1 MTDPRL
7 LPLVVRD
14 YLYVDIARVRSLL
27 SQMANG
33 APDVVTERSARVR
46 ELYAGLALGPISA
59 GARQGR
65 NAESEESRSLTD
77 LHFALFEESAE
88 ALGFLTDISD
98 QVRDESAWRAGKVAG
113 SLDESQLI
121 RVTAPVRL
129 VDPAYFKESLD
140 RIDVMIESFLPL
152 VGLNAKETNSDG
164 APSADVRATPRG
176 KQQPKGGGQRNH
188 PPTPSLGQRKR
199 ELMGGLPPEALAK
212 LGKFVGSLLAG
223 GISMRAMPCGENAPD
238 CAFSGVLLDRSAYI
252 EPERA
257 AIFGRF
263 GPTPAAWTLVAL
275 VSRFGS
281 KDAPADFVA
290 PPDIGEGA
298 RRLSVEELVVR
309 LLAFL
314 EQLGVADAPSWPTIA
329 VTPLALYRVLVPGTI
344 RTGTGT
350 VADSLSAGSSQ
361 PDGTVTK

>member
-1 MTDPRL
+1 MTESSA
-7 LPLVVRD
+7 LPLTVRD

-65 NAESEESRSLTD
+65 NADSEEGRSLTD

-98 QVRDESAWRAGKVAG
+98 QVRDASAWRAGTVAA
-113 SLDESQLI
+113 SLEESQLI

-129 VDPAYFKESLD
+129 VDPAYFKESLG
-140 RIDVMIESFLPL
+140 RIDVMIEAVLPL
-152 VGLNAKETNSDG
+152 AGLNTKEANRDG
-164 APSADVRATPRG
+164 VPSADVSTNPRG
-176 KQQPKGGGQRNH
+176 RQKLKGCGQRRRRG
-188 PPTPSLGQRKR
+188 TPSLGQRKR

-212 LGKFVGSLLAG
+212 LGDFVERLLAG

-257 AIFGRF
+257 AIFGRL
-263 GPTPAAWTLVAL
+263 GATPAGWTLVAL

-281 KDAPADFVA
+281 ESAAADFVA
-290 PPDIGEGA
+290 PPDLGEGA
-298 RRLSVEELVVR
+298 SRLSVEELVVR

-314 EQLGVADAPSWPTIA
+314 EHQGVADAPLRPTIA
-329 VTPLALYRVLVPGTI
+329 VTPLALYRVLVQRGS
-344 RTGTGT
+344 RTGI
-350 VADSLSAGSSQ
+350 VAGSPSEALSQ
-361 PDGTVTK
+361 SGGTLLT

>member
-1 MTDPRL
+1 MTESSA

-59 GARQGR
+59 DARQGR
-65 NAESEESRSLTD
+65 NAGSEESRSLTD

-98 QVRDESAWRAGKVAG
+98 YVREESAWRAGKVAS
-113 SLDESQLI
+113 SLEESQLI
-121 RVTAPVRL
+121 RVTSPVRL
-129 VDPAYFKESLD
+129 VDPAYLKQSLD

-152 VGLNAKETNSDG
+152 AGLNAKETDRDG
-164 APSADVRATPRG
+164 APSVGATTIPRG
-176 KQQPKGGGQRNH
+176 KQQPKGGSQRNR
-188 PPTPSLGQRKR
+188 PSTPSPGQRKR

-212 LGKFVGSLLAG
+212 LGDFVGSLLAG
-223 GISMRAMPCGENAPD
+223 GISMRAMPCGENVPD

-275 VSRFGS
+275 ASRFGS

-290 PPDIGEGA
+290 PPDLGEGA
-298 RRLSVEELVVR
+298 SRLSVEELVVR

-329 VTPLALYRVLVPGTI
+329 VTPLALYRVLVPAGS
-344 RTGTGT
+344 RTGP
-350 VADSLSAGSSQ
+350 VADSLSEGSSQ
-361 PDGTVTK
+361 PKGTVLP

>member
-1 MTDPRL
+1 MTESSE

-46 ELYAGLALGPISA
+46 ELYAGLALGPVSA

-77 LHFALFEESAE
+77 LHFSLFEESAE

-98 QVRDESAWRAGKVAG
+98 QVREESAWRAGKVA
-113 SLDESQLI
+113 SALEESQLI
-121 RVTAPVRL
+121 RMTAPVRL

-152 VGLNAKETNSDG
+152 AGLTAKETNRDG
-164 APSADVRATPRG
+164 APSSDSGAISRA
-176 KQQPKGGGQRNH
+176 KQQPKGGGQRH
-188 PPTPSLGQRKR
+188 RPATPSLGQRKR

-212 LGKFVGSLLAG
+212 LGDFVGSLLAG

-238 CAFSGVLLDRSAYI
+238 CAFSGVLLDRSTYI

-263 GPTPAAWTLVAL
+263 GPTPAVWTLVAL

-281 KDAPADFVA
+281 KDAPAAFVA
-290 PPDIGEGA
+290 PPDLGEGA
-298 RRLSVEELVVR
+298 SRLSVEELVVR

-314 EQLGVADAPSWPTIA
+314 EKLGVADAPSWPTIA
-329 VTPLALYRVLVPGTI
+329 VTPLALYRVLVPGAS
-344 RTGTGT
+344 RAGT
-350 VADSLSAGSSQ
+350 VADSPSKGLSQ
-361 PDGTVTK
+361 PGGTVRA

>member
-27 SQMANG
+27 AQMANG

-46 ELYAGLALGPISA
+46 ELYAGLSLGPVVA

-65 NAESEESRSLTD
+65 NAESEEIRSLAD

-88 ALGFLTDISD
+88 ALGFLTDVSD
-98 QVRDESAWRAGKVAG
+98 QVRDENAWRTGKVAT
-113 SLDESQLI
+113 SLAESQLI

-129 VDPAYFKESLD
+129 VDPAYFKESLG
-140 RIDVMIESFLPL
+140 RIDTMIDSYLPL
-152 VGLNAKETNSDG
+152 AGLNTQNRSRES
-164 APSADVRATPRG
+164 APPMSRSESPRKG
-176 KQQPKGGGQRNH
+176 QQPKARRQENRLS
-188 PPTPSLGQRKR
+188 TPSLAKRKQ

-212 LGKFVGSLLAG
+212 LGDFVGSLLAG
-223 GISMRAMPCGENAPD
+223 GISVRSMPCGERTPD

-257 AIFGRF
+257 AIFGRY
-263 GPTPAAWTLVAL
+263 GPTPAEWTLVAL
-275 VSRFGS
+275 VTRFGT
-281 KDAPADFVA
+281 KDAPADFA
-290 PPDIGEGA
+290 LPPDLGDGA
-298 RRLSVEELVVR
+298 SRLSVEELVVR

-329 VTPLALYRVLVPGTI
+329 VTPLALYRVLVPNGSAAETTADPPTKGLLQPGGTLL
-344 RTGTGT
+344 T
-350 VADSLSAGSSQ
+350 
-361 PDGTVTK
+361 